1 MNAAAPMNTPPTRIR
16 NGSTSVEEPAPR
28 GFWSRGWVKT
38 TIMVVGFA
46 IVMVVSNSI
55 AAALDSPVTA
65 LLIGPLMAVLV
76 LLLYRIA
83 AARIEGR
90 PVTDLARKG
99 AARQVLIGAAGGF
112 LLFAA
117 TIALIALFGGY
128 EITGWGSI
136 AGALTVVGMMC
147 AIAVAEEV
155 LFRGVIFRLI
165 QHRWGTWLALA
176 VSAILFGLVHLINPG
191 ATLWGAIAIAVEAGL
206 MLGAAYVATG
216 SLWLPIGLHVGWN
229 ITSVAIFGTIVSGGD
244 AREALVTAITPGP
257 VWLTGGSFGPE
268 GSVIAIVVCS
278 FVTAALLIIAHR
290 RGRIV
295 GPRRQ
300 PRR

>member
-1 MNAAAPMNTPPTRIR
+1 MNTAANASSTRITR
-16 NGSTSVEEPAPR
+16 RSSPAGEPDPR
-28 GFWSRGWVKT
+28 GFWSRGWVRAAT
-38 TIMVVGFA
+38 MVVAFA
-46 IVMVVSNSI
+46 IVMVVANSI
-55 AAALDSPVTA
+55 AAALDSPVAA
-65 LLIGPLMAVLV
+65 LLIGPLLAVAVLV
-76 LLLYRIA
+76 LYRIA
-83 AARIEGR
+83 AARIERR
-90 PVTDLARKG
+90 PVTDLARRG
-99 AARQVLIGAAGGF
+99 AAGQVLIGVAGGF

-165 QHRWGTWLALA
+165 QQRWGTWLALA
-176 VSAILFGLVHLINPG
+176 VSAILFGLVHLVNPG

-216 SLWLPIGLHVGWN
+216 SLWLPIGLHIGWN

-244 AREALVTAITPGP
+244 ARDALVTAVTPGP
-257 VWLTGGSFGPE
+257 VWLTGGTFGPE
-268 GSVIAIVVCS
+268 GSIIAVVVCS
-278 FVTAALLIIAHR
+278 IATAALLVLAHR

-295 GPRRQ
+295 GRR
-300 PRR
+300 RRTAE